1 MSLDC
6 HTSRGR
12 IFIHAQHETTNIL
25 KKLYP
30 SLDFIHSK
38 KDTQAED
45 CWIYNHKKLFG
56 VA

>member
-6 HTSRGR
+6 HTNRGR
-12 IFIHAQHETTNIL
+12 TFIHAQHETTNIL

-38 KDTQAED
+38 KDQYAKRVDEK
-45 CWIYNHKKLFG
+45 INKRINKN
-56 VA
+56 